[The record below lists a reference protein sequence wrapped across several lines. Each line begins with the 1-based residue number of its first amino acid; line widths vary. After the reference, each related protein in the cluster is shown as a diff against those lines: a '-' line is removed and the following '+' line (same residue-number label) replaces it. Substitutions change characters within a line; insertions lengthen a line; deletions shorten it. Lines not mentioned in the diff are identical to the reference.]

1 MMADLA
7 LVWYTMLD
15 SDVRVT
21 RGQVQTWAEE
31 LSLPVGTLT
40 KTSTLGAFRKAH
52 GRTVLEY
59 EDAAGVVHTM
69 TSRQASKSREV
80 IKYEVLAHNDGEAAG
95 KKVAEVKL
103 FQQRRTARGVL
114 RGSQP
119 WKATIKPSLGSL
131 EREAAEAWVEK
142 FRRIY
147 NEVAVDAPSGAVR
160 RICRLALLE
169 DGIPVLNR
177 LGVYL
182 FYVDQLALTR
192 RVEEFLGRCVDQA
205 DVAVIPILPD
215 TRQKHR
221 FAESADAHMVGRIGD
236 LGDAVRSWA
245 ERENAAP
252 AKMMYPRFVTA
263 SNLIHERIEEHER
276 RLSST
281 LPHARSVLE
290 QCVAMIAEV
299 GQGLDL
305 PIHPTQ

>member
-15 SDVRVT
+15 SDVRAT
-21 RGQVQTWAEE
+21 REQVQGWARE
-31 LSLPVGTLT
+31 LSLPAGTLT

-59 EDAAGVVHTM
+59 EDADGVVHTM
-69 TSRQASKSREV
+69 TSRQGSKSREV
-80 IKYEVLAHNDGEAAG
+80 VKYEVFAHNDGEVAG

-103 FQQRRTARGVL
+103 FQQRRTVRGVL

-119 WKATIKPSLGSL
+119 WKATIKPSLAGVD
-131 EREAAEAWVEK
+131 REAAEAWVEK

-147 NEVAVDAPSGAVR
+147 NEIAVDAPSGAVR

-182 FYVDQLALTR
+182 FYVDQLAIAG
-192 RVEEFLGRCVDQA
+192 RVEEFLGRCVDNV

-215 TRQKHR
+215 PRQKHR
-221 FAESADAHMVGRIGD
+221 FAESADAHMVGRIGE
-236 LGDAVRSWA
+236 LGDAVHSWA
-245 ERENAAP
+245 ARENAAP
-252 AKMMYPRFVTA
+252 ATMMYPRFVA
-263 SNLIHERIEEHER
+263 ESNLIAERIEEHER

-281 LPHARSVLE
+281 LPHARSVLA
-290 QCVAMIAEV
+290 QCQQMIAEV
-299 GQGLDL
+299 ADL
-305 PIHPTQ
+305 PVPPTE